1 MDKSEIQHFVV
12 LLNCD
17 VMNTPFKY
25 LGLLVGGCHKRS
37 AFWADVLE
45 RMKSILGSWK
55 GRFLSLAR
63 IVCLIKFVL
72 SSIPLFYVSLFKFPS
87 LVLKEIVKL

>member
-1 MDKSEIQHFVV
+1 MLNCFELAYGLKVNFSKSRIGGLRGDKSEIQRFAA

-25 LGLLVGGCHKRS
+25 LGLTLGGCHKRS
-37 AFWADVLE
+37 AFWASVFE

-55 GRFLSLAR
+55 GRFL
-63 IVCLIKFVL
+63 
-72 SSIPLFYVSLFKFPS
+72 
-87 LVLKEIVKL
+87 